1 MEIKEFEALKKKQ
14 EELTLLKAKEEA
26 KLESLER
33 ELDSYKEQLKELGIE
48 DLENAET
55 ILAEKEKE
63 LEAQYNEISAL
74 LAKFE

>member
-14 EELTLLKAKEEA
+14 DELTLLKAKEEA
-26 KLESLER
+26 KLESLEK
-33 ELDSYKEQLKELGIE
+33 ELENYKQQLKELGID

-55 ILAEKEKE
+55 ILAEREKE
-63 LEAQYNEISAL
+63 LEAQYTEISSL